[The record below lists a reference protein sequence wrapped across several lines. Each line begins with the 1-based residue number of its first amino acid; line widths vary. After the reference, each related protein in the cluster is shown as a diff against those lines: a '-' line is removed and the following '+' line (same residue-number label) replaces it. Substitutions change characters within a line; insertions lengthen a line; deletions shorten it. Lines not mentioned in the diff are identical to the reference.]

1 GEVLAIARDVDE
13 VVVVYEDPVL
23 PSGPLA
29 AVLLT
34 APLLQEPGV
43 GGAAPRLKEVALFV
57 ELEDRRRG
65 YAAARVLPVGPG
77 MAEGAHR
84 ITVGVRAHRS
94 ERAGLVGVQRTGT
107 MIDPDVVVLI
117 DEQTADLPE
126 PPVVRQGLRPTGID
140 GERRCARRLRNVR
153 SGSLRQARNG
163 PCLQQGVCG
172 AIRACLAGGGGG
184 ATRGPEP
191 G

>member
-1 GEVLAIARDVDE
+1 HPSVADLVDEVAVGRELQHVRVIPEGGRPGKLPGEVLAIARDVDE

-77 MAEGAHR
+77 MA
-84 ITVGVRAHRS
+84 
-94 ERAGLVGVQRTGT
+94 
-107 MIDPDVVVLI
+107 
-117 DEQTADLPE
+117 
-126 PPVVRQGLRPTGID
+126 
-140 GERRCARRLRNVR
+140 
-153 SGSLRQARNG
+153 
-163 PCLQQGVCG
+163 
-172 AIRACLAGGGGG
+172 
-184 ATRGPEP
+184 
-191 G
+191 